1 MAHAQRLVRGERAGM
16 EAEGWGH
23 KGPGWPRLGAH
34 VSESGG
40 VSAAASSRAGEGEPA
55 VLSSGLE
62 SKIQL

>member
-1 MAHAQRLVRGERAGM
+1 M